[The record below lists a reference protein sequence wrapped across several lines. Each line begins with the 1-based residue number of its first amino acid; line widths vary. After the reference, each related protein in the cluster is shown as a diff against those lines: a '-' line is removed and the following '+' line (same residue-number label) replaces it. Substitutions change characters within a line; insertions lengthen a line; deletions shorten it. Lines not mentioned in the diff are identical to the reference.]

1 MSPLRQ
7 ALADYLGLRRALGY
21 KLDNAEKWLGW
32 FVTYLEQ
39 HHASTV
45 TIDHALAWA
54 ASPADAT
61 ASWRAMRLSAVRG
74 FAAHLRTT
82 DPATEVPPPG
92 LIPYGRQ
99 RATPYL
105 YSAADIRALVQAA
118 ARLPHKLSAATYP
131 ALVSLLAVTGM
142 RVGEAIALDAS
153 DLDDSRGVLTVRSGK
168 HGRTRL
174 LPLHPTSVAGL
185 RQYLD
190 QRGRLRPHSAT
201 TALFISTTGTR
212 LNYTCVHKTFQ
223 RLVHQVGLSDRSAKC
238 RPRIHDLRHSL
249 AVASLLGWYRRGE
262 DVAAMLPRLST
273 YLGHVDPKDTYWY
286 LSAAPELLALACDR
300 LDASSTGGTP

>member
-74 FAAHLRTT
+74 FAAHLSTT

-105 YSAADIRALVQAA
+105 YSDADIRALVQAA
-118 ARLPHKLSAATYP
+118 ARLPHKLSASTYP

-153 DLDDSRGVLTVRSGK
+153 DLDDSLGVLTVRSGK

-223 RLVHQVGLSDRSAKC
+223 RLVHQVGLSNRSAKC